1 MPIRFEVQV
10 RAFEDGAHAYDQ
22 NVSFQ
27 LNDTTE
33 PIAASQRMVEEF
45 ARGYH
50 ALKDPTPADINNVTC
65 NELFHLLRRQ
75 PAAPDER
82 RTLFVSGSLLRL
94 CALPE
99 QGQSFAGLGRHPR
112 DGERV
117 MLTIQRENL
126 PDKKARH
133 AASVVSLDLGD
144 MPAIGPVAGT
154 A

>member
-1 MPIRFEVQV
+1 MRFDVQV
-10 RAFEDGAHAYDQ
+10 RAFENGRHAYDQ

-27 LNDTTE
+27 LNDLVE

-50 ALKDPTPADINNVTC
+50 GIKDPTPADINNVMC
-65 NELFHLLRRQ
+65 NELFHLLRREG
-75 PAAPDER
+75 PADER

-94 CALPE
+94 CAMPE
-99 QGQSFAGLGRHPR
+99 QAEFFNGLGRHPR

-117 MLTIQRENL
+117 MLTLHRENL
-126 PDKKARH
+126 PNDRARH
-133 AASVVSLDLGD
+133 SATIVTLDVAG
-144 MPAIGPVAGT
+144 MPAIGT